1 MSRAGPLRIL
11 HIHHG
16 RAAGGAPL
24 SLARLLAGL
33 DRRRFESRVVVP
45 GPGPAADLFRALDLP
60 VTNLPV
66 AVFYYLAQ
74 QPRVT
79 LRTRAQHLLR
89 GGPNRRALA
98 RLFAGWRPDLVHLN
112 TALIPV
118 SGAAARAAGIPVL
131 WHVREVVPGADAS
144 AQRFLLEAARA
155 QAATLVAISEAA
167 AAPFRAIGPVR
178 VIPEGVDVAAWWQPG
193 ARAAL
198 RAEFAAAPDD
208 FVLLFPGMLLPAKG
222 QGVLAEQLPELCRAL
237 PRLRVWFVAGEADL
251 AYGRRLRERTAALTA
266 AGRVRWLGWRDDL
279 PGLMAAA
286 DAILTLPQG
295 EEGFGLPLIEAMA
308 AGRPVLS
315 SALGPAREILP
326 ASEFPGCLV
335 PAAGGAALAA
345 ALEGL
350 AADPERR
357 ARLGEAGRAR
367 VAAHYTLAGMVEAF
381 GPLFESAA
389 LTGPVVAP

>member
-1 MSRAGPLRIL
+1 MRRPGGNRRHAPRCRRI
-11 HIHHG
+11 
-16 RAAGGAPL
+16 
-24 SLARLLAGL
+24 
-33 DRRRFESRVVVP
+33 RRR
-45 GPGPAADLFRALDLP
+45 
-60 VTNLPV
+60 
-66 AVFYYLAQ
+66 
-74 QPRVT
+74 
-79 LRTRAQHLLR
+79 
-89 GGPNRRALA
+89 
-98 RLFAGWRPDLVHLN
+98 
-112 TALIPV
+112 
-118 SGAAARAAGIPVL
+118 
-131 WHVREVVPGADAS
+131 
-144 AQRFLLEAARA
+144 
-155 QAATLVAISEAA
+155 
-167 AAPFRAIGPVR
+167 
-178 VIPEGVDVAAWWQPG
+178 
-193 ARAAL
+193 
-198 RAEFAAAPDD
+198 PDD

-222 QGVLAEQLPELCRAL
+222 QGGPGERLPELCRAL

-357 ARLGEAGRAR
+357 ARLGGGGAR
-367 VAAHYTLAGMVEAF
+367 VVAHYTLAGMVEAF
-381 GPLFESAA
+381 GPGESTA
-389 LTGPVVAP
+389 LTSPVVLPKIDAPTVY